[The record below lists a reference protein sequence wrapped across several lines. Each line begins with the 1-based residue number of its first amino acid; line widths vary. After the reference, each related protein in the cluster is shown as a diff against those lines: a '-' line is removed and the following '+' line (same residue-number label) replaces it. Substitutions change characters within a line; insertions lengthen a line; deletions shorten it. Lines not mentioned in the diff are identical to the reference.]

1 MCRSR
6 SNAINR
12 PFDEDGPVVRADY
25 VRNHLPEELRPTN
38 RRVEAFSDGVFAI
51 VVTIM
56 VLEIRIPDSLAFAG
70 DQAALM
76 QFAGL
81 IATYAL
87 SFVVVAILWG
97 SHHYLIYTLPK
108 ADRTTIWLNNNVL
121 FWVTLVPL
129 VARFFGQHPMAPRA
143 AGAWAFVIMM
153 CTIALSLL
161 RLHAQRV
168 SHNELHKALHLRV
181 FRKAF
186 VAIAAYALTIPLAF
200 YSMKLV
206 WICFVLLPLLFI
218 VPVTRR
224 PRYGLTGSHEERA
237 ASEPQTSS

>member
-1 MCRSR
+1 VNGARKSHMR
-6 SNAINR
+6 
-12 PFDEDGPVVRADY
+12 
-25 VRNHLPEELRPTN
+25 LPDELRPTN
-38 RRVEAFSDGVFAI
+38 RRIEAFSDGVFAI
-51 VVTIM
+51 AVTIM
-56 VLEIRIPDSLAFAG
+56 VLEIRIPDSLAFAN

-76 QFAGL
+76 QFTGL
-81 IATYAL
+81 LATYAL

-108 ADRTTIWLNNNVL
+108 ADRATIWLNNNVL

-168 SHNELHKALHLRV
+168 SHNALHKALHQRV

-186 VAIAAYALTIPLAF
+186 LAIAAYALTIPLAF

-224 PRYGLTGSHEERA
+224 PRYGLAGSHEERA